1 MTKTKRG
8 STSSLDPRPSK
19 VSKTTDGDAA
29 PSTYSSSLGGGQ
41 SVVHNLC
48 SVLSHPLALPLVSAL
63 VGKDPSKLKY
73 FSKISQYFEEN
84 GMPSMES
91 TSFDDI
97 FAAVFNSWLS
107 NNIKPKKRDFTRAL
121 AAAINE
127 GAQEESGIGKTENE
141 EQVNDNTTTR
151 SGRIDILINSPK
163 DTDKT
168 PLAIVEV
175 GLASNGWWS
184 KVDQNYQYLDKL
196 LGDRFSKPLL
206 FAVLTVEGGGGTDI
220 MSKPLEV
227 KLGIFLC
234 SPKKSSGHRMTF
246 LWSSKATD
254 LDTATKAF
262 GKLMRATSDFSHWRD
277 EYDPDESG
285 YLHLGPDCCRVRKV
299 AEVRLVSGGH
309 ITFF

>member
-1 MTKTKRG
+1 
-8 STSSLDPRPSK
+8 
-19 VSKTTDGDAA
+19 
-29 PSTYSSSLGGGQ
+29 
-41 SVVHNLC
+41 
-48 SVLSHPLALPLVSAL
+48 VSAL
-63 VGKDPSKLKY
+63 GGKDPSKLKY
-73 FSKISQYFEEN
+73 FSRKSQYFEEN

-97 FAAVFNSWLS
+97 FAGVFNSWLL
-107 NNIKPKKRDFTRAL
+107 NNIKPKKTDFTRAL

-141 EQVNDNTTTR
+141 KQVNDNTTTR
-151 SGRIDILINSPK
+151 SGRIDILINAPK
-163 DTDKT
+163 DTEKT
-168 PLAIVEV
+168 PLAIIEV
-175 GLASNGWWS
+175 GLASKDWWS
-184 KVDQNYQYLDKL
+184 KVHQNSQYLDK
-196 LGDRFSKPLL
+196 LGDRFSKPLI
-206 FAVLTVEGGGGTDI
+206 FAVLTVEGVGGKDI

-285 YLHLGPDCCRVRKV
+285 YLYLGPNCCRVKKS
-299 AEVRLVSGGH
+299 AEVRMVSGGH
-309 ITFF
+309 ISFF

>member
-1 MTKTKRG
+1 MQHHRHT
-8 STSSLDPRPSK
+8 LLPSAVGK
-19 VSKTTDGDAA
+19 AWFTIFL
-29 PSTYSSSLGGGQ
+29 P
-41 SVVHNLC
+41 
-48 SVLSHPLALPLVSAL
+48 VLSHPLALPLVSAL

-73 FSKISQYFEEN
+73 FSQKSQYFEEN
-84 GMPSMES
+84 GMSSMES

-97 FAAVFNSWLS
+97 FAAVFNSWVS
-107 NNIKPKKRDFTRAL
+107 SDTKPKETDFTRAL

-127 GAQEESGIGKTENE
+127 GAQEGSGIGKTENE
-141 EQVNDNTTTR
+141 KQVNDNTTTR

-184 KVDQNYQYLDKL
+184 KVDQNYQYLDL
-196 LGDRFSKPLL
+196 LGKRFSKPLL
-206 FAVLTVEGGGGTDI
+206 FAVLTVEVGGGTGSI

-246 LWSSKATD
+246 LWSSQATD

-262 GKLMRATSDFSHWRD
+262 GKLMRATSDFSQWRD

-285 YLHLGPDCCRVRKV
+285 YLHLGPNCCRVRKA
-299 AEVRLVSGGH
+299 AEVRMVSGGH
-309 ITFF
+309 ITFV